1 MDSLLSQLLTTIT
14 ALPPGLEVGLHH
26 THLICL
32 TTKTAIFS
40 TTRLCRPILDITGR
54 FTMNLHS
61 SLPFPIILLL
71 NIGVPLLTLKWMFR
85 WERHLKSLQ
94 AVLL

>member
-1 MDSLLSQLLTTIT
+1 MDLLLSQLLTTIT

-26 THLICL
+26 TPLICL

-40 TTRLCRPILDITGR
+40 TTRLCRPILDITGL
-54 FTMNLHS
+54 FTMSLHS
-61 SLPFPIILLL
+61 SLRFPIILLL

-85 WERHLKSLQ
+85 
-94 AVLL
+94 